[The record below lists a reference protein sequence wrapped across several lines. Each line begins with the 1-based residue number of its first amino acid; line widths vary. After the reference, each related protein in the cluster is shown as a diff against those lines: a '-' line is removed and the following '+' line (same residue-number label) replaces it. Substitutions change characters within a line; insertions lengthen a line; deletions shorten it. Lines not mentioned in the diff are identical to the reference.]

1 MAIKSGF
8 TAEDL
13 AKMGPDELTRRKQLA
28 QALLAKASGQ
38 RDIRHPL
45 QGMAQMAEALFAG
58 LESRK
63 LDQAEKIGRDGADK
77 AWGTIQHLL
86 GGGQPSAGSTSSAI
100 PESDASAELAATTPG
115 SGGTGSNYRDAIA
128 SIESAG
134 SGDYAAVGP
143 RHPKMGR
150 ALGRYQVMESNIGP
164 WGMEALGREVTPD
177 EFLANPQI
185 QDAIFDKQFGKYVE
199 KYGPEGAAQAWF
211 GGEGG
216 VGKLGRKDSLGTSI
230 GAYTNKF
237 RNAMG
242 GQTGQQEVAS
252 IDPNASLSQ
261 EVADFQQ
268 TPEYAGQFPGMD
280 AQQFDQRF
288 GGQPQQ
294 VPQNQQQLAQA
305 LLAGQQQG
313 GGQQAIEGQM
323 ADPRQQ
329 QVAQA
334 LIGGQQQQGIDPALM
349 EVLGNQYLDP
359 QRRAIAQMLLEQQMQ
374 QRDPLRQMQLQ
385 KAQIELEQLRNPQQK
400 KTNEQKNLEW
410 RAEQAGLQPGT
421 KEYADFMRAG
431 GKGPM
436 VQVNTGDNS
445 SKFMEESDKK
455 AADRLGTIVEEG
467 AKAGNMLADMQQL
480 ADLGTQIK
488 TGRGAE
494 ALITFGPYAE
504 ALGIDVEGLEPA
516 QAYKSIVDRLAP
528 NMRPA
533 GSGATSDFDARQ
545 FLNSLPNLGNTP
557 GANEI
562 INQTFQAIAQNKME
576 ASAIARRAQLGQMK
590 WQDAEDQISKLPNP
604 YMRFKDWQKQSKA
617 SEAKV
622 PEGMDPADW
631 EFMTPE
637 EKRLFQ

>member
-13 AKMGPDELTRRKQLA
+13 AKMGPDALTKKKLLA
-28 QALLAKASGQ
+28 EALLAKSVGV
-38 RDIRHPL
+38 RDIKHPL
-45 QGMAQMAEALFAG
+45 QGVAQMADALFAG
-58 LESRK
+58 LRMRK
-63 LDQAEKIGRDGADK
+63 LDQAEKLGQEGADK
-77 AWGTIQHLL
+77 AWSGIQHLL
-86 GGGQPSAGSTSSAI
+86 NGGSSGSSTPATMPAGEA
-100 PESDASAELAATTPG
+100 EAELSATTPSIG
-115 SGGTGSNYRDAIA
+115 SGGNYRDAIA

-134 SGDYAAVGP
+134 SGDYSAVGP

-150 ALGRYQVMESNIGP
+150 AMGRYQVMESNIGP

-177 EFLANPQI
+177 EFLANPEI

-216 VGKLGRKDSLGTSI
+216 VGKLDRKDSLGTSI
-230 GAYTNKF
+230 GEYTDKF

-252 IDPNASLSQ
+252 LDPNASLSQ

-288 GGQPQQ
+288 GGAPQNI
-294 VPQNQQQLAQA
+294 PQNQQQLAQA

-313 GGQQAIEGQM
+313 GGQQAIDGQI

-334 LIGGQQQQGIDPALM
+334 LIGQQQQGVDPALM

-374 QRDPLRQMQLQ
+374 QRDPLRQTQLQ
-385 KAQIELEQLRNPQQK
+385 KAQLELEKLRNPQAEE
-400 KTNEQKNLEW
+400 TNEMKNLKW
-410 RAEQAGLQPGT
+410 RAGQAGLQPGT
-421 KEYADFMRAG
+421 KEYADFVLSG

-436 VQVNTGDNS
+436 VTVNTGDNS
-445 SKFMEESDKK
+445 SKFQEESDK
-455 AADRLGTIVEEG
+455 AAAGRLGTIVEDG
-467 AKAGNMLADMQQL
+467 AKAGNMLSDMQQL

-494 ALITFGPYAE
+494 ALVTLGPYAE

-557 GANEI
+557 GANEL
-562 INQTFQAIAQNKME
+562 INQTFQAIAQNKLE

-590 WQDAEDQISKLPNP
+590 WQDAEEQISKLPNP
-604 YMRFKDWQKQSKA
+604 YMRFKEWQKGQKA
-617 SEAKV
+617 AAEK
-622 PEGMDPADW
+622 
-631 EFMTPE
+631 T
-637 EKRLFQ
+637 KRLEEMSDEELEAIINGN